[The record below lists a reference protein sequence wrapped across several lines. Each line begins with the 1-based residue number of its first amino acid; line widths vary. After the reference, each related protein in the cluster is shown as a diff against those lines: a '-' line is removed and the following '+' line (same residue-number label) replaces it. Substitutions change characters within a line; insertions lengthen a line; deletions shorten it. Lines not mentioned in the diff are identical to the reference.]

1 MKLFITNKNYFEE
14 IFDNE
19 SRFLNTNRE
28 PLNTRQ
34 IHRDL
39 FNQLSISIDVN
50 NSIPLCLTT
59 SYDNGEGIAIFDFI
73 TKKGDIY
80 YYEFATTAS

>member
-1 MKLFITNKNYFEE
+1 MKLFITNKSYFEE
-14 IFDNE
+14 LFDDE
-19 SRFLNTNRE
+19 HRFLNTNRE

-34 IHRDL
+34 IHKDL
-39 FNQLSISIDVN
+39 FNQLSISIDVE
-50 NSIPLCLTT
+50 NSIPLCLFTH
-59 SYDNGEGIAIFDFI
+59 YDKGEGIAIFDFI

>member
-19 SRFLNTNRE
+19 SRLLNTNRE

-73 TKKGDIY
+73 TKKSDIY

>member
-1 MKLFITNKNYFEE
+1 MKLFITNKNYFEQ

-39 FNQLSISIDVN
+39 FNQLSISIDVD
-50 NSIPLCLTT
+50 NSIPLYLTT
-59 SYDNGEGIAIFDFI
+59 SYDKGEGIAIFNFI

-80 YYEFATTAS
+80 YYEFSTTAS

>member
-1 MKLFITNKNYFEE
+1 MKLFITNKNYFEQ

-39 FNQLSISIDVN
+39 FNQLSISIDVD
-50 NSIPLCLTT
+50 NSIPLFLIT
-59 SYDNGEGIAIFDFI
+59 SYDNGEGIAIFHFI

-80 YYEFATTAS
+80 YYEFTSTAS